1 MKEKIRKISELA
13 AAILVAILLVLARI
27 VVSMAILVIG
37 LLLPKLKRRDTAKRK
52 REKNV

>member
-13 AAILVAILLVLARI
+13 AAILAILLVLARI

-37 LLLPKLKRRDTAKRK
+37 LLLPRLKRRDTAKRK
-52 REKNV
+52 KEKNV